1 MTINLIKLA
10 VGVESLE
17 HLCSVQKR
25 RLNKEGYISHL
36 TRNHPK
42 RYKELLNGGSI
53 YWVIKGNIRAR
64 QLINKINKISIEG
77 KNKCELLLYPD
88 IIITEKKARKP
99 HQGWRY
105 LEIKDSPEDILN
117 FGIDTNLP
125 INMVIELKSLGLW

>member
-17 HLCSVQKR
+17 HLYSVQKR

-53 YWVIKGNIRAR
+53 YWVIKGNIRGR
-64 QLINKINKISIEG
+64 QLINKINKIQIEG
-77 KNKCELLLYPD
+77 KNKCEFLLTPE
-88 IIITEKKARKP
+88 IIITEKKVKKP

-105 LEIKDSPEDILN
+105 LKMKDSPEDILN
-117 FGIDTNLP
+117 SDLEAGLP
-125 INMVIELKSLGLW
+125 INMVIELKNLGLW